1 MTSSAMIAVA
11 AGAPAS
17 SAGGFDI
24 DIGATLLAGVLAT
37 VALTVLMS
45 AAQALRWSRM
55 SLPLMIGTVFRVGRE
70 LSLIA
75 GMVLHT
81 IGGWVSAFIYA
92 AFFEV
97 WGTSV
102 WFGALLGASHALFV
116 LAVLLPISPGF
127 HPGLA
132 SARQGPSP
140 TRSLQPPGFMGL
152 NYGVGSAVATFVA
165 HVAYGVILGAM
176 YPS

>member
-1 MTSSAMIAVA
+1 MTVWGAFVLAVGSAA
-11 AGAPAS
+11 ATTC
-17 SAGGFDI
+17 GFDI
-24 DIGATLLAGVLAT
+24 DIGATLLAGFLAT
-37 VALTVLMS
+37 VTLTVLMS
-45 AAQALRWSRM
+45 AAQALRLSRM
-55 SLPLMIGTVFRVGRE
+55 SLPLMVGTVFRVGRE

-75 GMVLHT
+75 GMVLHM

-97 WGTSV
+97 WEPSLR
-102 WFGALLGASHALFV
+102 FGALLGAAHALFV

-127 HPGLA
+127 HPGMA

-165 HVAYGVILGAM
+165 HVVYGVILGAM

>member
-1 MTSSAMIAVA
+1 MTVWTAVLAAAVGASA
-11 AGAPAS
+11 P
-17 SAGGFDI
+17 AGGFDI
-24 DIGATLLAGVLAT
+24 DIGATLLAGFLAT

-45 AAQALRWSRM
+45 AAQALRLSRM

-81 IGGWVSAFIYA
+81 AGGWVSAFVYA

-97 WGTSV
+97 WGASV
-102 WFGALLGASHALFV
+102 WFGAVLGASHALFV

-127 HPGLA
+127 HPGMA